1 MEKPSNCIDI
11 FEFSSRYG
19 SVTESSA
26 RTIISN
32 VISSCAAMYDERVFH
47 RDIKDENVLLNP
59 TTLETFIID
68 FGCAAEAT
76 NQHQEFRSFSGTPE
90 FTCPE
95 YYITGR
101 YEQEKSTVWSIG
113 CLLYVLLFGD
123 IPFEDMEQITRGDRY
138 KVRYLYIY
146 SGMRHQANVPNYM
159 YPTIGRIGNNFNF

>member
-1 MEKPSNCIDI
+1 MLSDRACDFYINYYFKV
-11 FEFSSRYG
+11 R
-19 SVTESSA
+19 
-26 RTIISN
+26 
-32 VISSCAAMYDERVFH
+32 
-47 RDIKDENVLLNP
+47 L
-59 TTLETFIID
+59 ID

-138 KVRYLYIY
+138 KVRDLYIY
-146 SGMRHQANVPNYM
+146 SGVRHQANVPNYM